1 MYFIYLLISLMFFLV
16 AYYYGC
22 LLGELFRAAAP
33 IQTTS
38 WYSKARRTDYVLLLA
53 SIMHI
58 QVLFFKNFIVHT
70 YWHKLKKF
78 NRLPPPPFSQAD
90 RRQNKTV
97 KKAAYVLC
105 KSVFFTLGYFPFHLS
120 SYGIPMLTVLLDKGA
135 VPAWQKVKH
144 TAIV

>member
-97 KKAAYVLC
+97 KKAAMSSAKVSFSLWGISPLILVVMEFPCLPSYWTKVLYLHG
-105 KSVFFTLGYFPFHLS
+105 K
-120 SYGIPMLTVLLDKGA
+120 K
-135 VPAWQKVKH
+135 
-144 TAIV
+144 